1 MARLRFKV
9 IVLTAVALTVTLL
22 SGCVTSAK
30 YYLAP
35 EDTPPAV
42 PLNLVARTPAL
53 DLTLNTVIVYQGP
66 GSWKQEALWD
76 EYVIVLAN
84 RSAGPVAIDSAS
96 LIDPLGE
103 MQVPGI
109 NPWVLEKLS
118 EANWKK
124 YTRVGLYVLGGGVA
138 IQSFGLGL
146 YAAGMG
152 GGAAAGWFV
161 AVPLALVA
169 NVVIVGVK
177 NRGNKR
183 IVNTEFDRRR
193 LRLPFELTPGEA
205 MQGSF
210 FFPVVPGPQQLIL
223 RGKAGEAPLEILLDL
238 KPLAGLHASPATQ

>member
-1 MARLRFKV
+1 MAWSRFRV
-9 IVLTAVALTVTLL
+9 IVLTAVALTVALL

-30 YYLAP
+30 YYMAP

-42 PLNLVARTPAL
+42 PLNLTVRTSAL
-53 DLTLNTVIVYQGP
+53 DLTLATVIVYQGP

-76 EYVIVLAN
+76 EYVFVLTN
-84 RSAGPVAIDSAS
+84 RGSVPLMIDSA
-96 LIDPLGE
+96 LLMDPLGE
-103 MQVPGI
+103 QQAPGI
-109 NPWVLEKLS
+109 EPWALEKLS

-138 IQSFGLGL
+138 VQSFGLGL

-169 NVVIVGVK
+169 NVVVVGVK

-183 IVNTEFDRRR
+183 IVNAEFDRRR
-193 LRLPFELTPGEA
+193 LRLPLELSPGETV
-205 MQGSF
+205 QGSF
-210 FFPVVPGPQQLIL
+210 FFPVVPGPQQLIF
-223 RGKAGEAPLEILLDL
+223 RGKAGKAPLEIFLDL
-238 KPLAGLHASPATQ
+238 KPIASLHARPVP